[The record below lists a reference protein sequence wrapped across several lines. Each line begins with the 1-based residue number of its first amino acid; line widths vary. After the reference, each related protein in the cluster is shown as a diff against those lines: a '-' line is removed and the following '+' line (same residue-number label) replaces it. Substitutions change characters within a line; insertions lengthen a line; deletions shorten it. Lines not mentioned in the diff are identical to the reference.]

1 MQATLVIWGITWKDG
16 TWEKLTEGGQPRT
29 MEKRGCDPHRSDS
42 RELSLLHERWKEGDG
57 VEEEV
62 SLVGR
67 EATM

>member
-1 MQATLVIWGITWKDG
+1 
-16 TWEKLTEGGQPRT
+16 

-42 RELSLLHERWKEGDG
+42 RELSLLHERWKEEDG

>member
-1 MQATLVIWGITWKDG
+1 MGHHLEGQDMGEDDG
-16 TWEKLTEGGQPRT
+16 RRSTSYHGEKGLRP
-29 MEKRGCDPHRSDS
+29 PSI
-42 RELSLLHERWKEGDG
+42 RELSLLHERWKEEDG